1 MRGSV
6 PNITVDR
13 LDQWE
18 LIREDMV
25 AKKNLV
31 DLIILLARHRSL
43 IDSWSDLVNYL
54 YFIL

>member
-25 AKKNLV
+25 AKKDLV

>member
-18 LIREDMV
+18 LIREDMN